1 MKNID
6 LLRAINDI
14 DDKYIEEAMPS
25 AYKKERHIGIFKYI
39 PAFFGLMLVAVLGIK
54 MINIGVDE
62 DFEYSN
68 PIVEYQTLAL
78 AQEAIGFEFGV
89 DFSNLDDLSFV
100 VIDNEILEISNSDN
114 SLICR
119 KAKGSEDRSGDFSA
133 YSSINNVD
141 INGVDVTV
149 KESDG
154 NTLITFIYDGFFY
167 SFSSSYLSVNEL
179 LSFVEDITK

>member
-1 MKNID
+1 MKSMD

-25 AYKKERHIGIFKYI
+25 AYKKERHIKIFKYI

-62 DFEYSN
+62 DLNGSN

-78 AQEAIGFEFGV
+78 AQEAVGFEFGI

-119 KAKGSEDRSGDFSA
+119 KARGSEDRSGDFST
-133 YSSINNVD
+133 YSSVNNVD

-149 KESDG
+149 KENSD
-154 NTLITFIYDGFFY
+154 NTLVTFVYDGFFY
-167 SFSSSYLSVNEL
+167 SFSSSYLNVDEL
-179 LSFVEDITK
+179 LNFVEEIKK